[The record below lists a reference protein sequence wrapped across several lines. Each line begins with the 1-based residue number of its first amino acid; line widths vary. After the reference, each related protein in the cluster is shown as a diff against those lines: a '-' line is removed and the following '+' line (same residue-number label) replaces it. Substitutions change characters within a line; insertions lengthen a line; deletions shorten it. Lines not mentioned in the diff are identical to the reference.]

1 MIIIGKNKKEAEAT
15 VGQRFLAG
23 SIAGCMAQSLIYPLE
38 VLKTR
43 LVLRKTGEYSSA
55 IDCANKIIK
64 NEGIRAFYKG
74 FLPNVLGIIPYAGCD
89 LAVYEVSKQKLIII
103 F

>member
-1 MIIIGKNKKEAEAT
+1 M
-15 VGQRFLAG
+15 AG
-23 SIAGCMAQSLIYPLE
+23 SMAQSLIYPLE

-43 LVLRKTGEYSSA
+43 LVLRKTGEYASV

-74 FLPNVLGIIPYAGCD
+74 FLPNILG
-89 LAVYEVSKQKLIII
+89 KI

>member
-1 MIIIGKNKKEAEAT
+1 MNF
-15 VGQRFLAG
+15 FLNIFAVK
-23 SIAGCMAQSLIYPLE
+23 

-55 IDCANKIIK
+55 IDCINKIIK

-74 FLPNVLGIIPYAGCD
+74 YLPNILGIIPYAGTD
-89 LAVYEVSKQKLIII
+89 LTIYEVGCWH